1 MVWPPQRTMEC
12 LPNHLEV
19 KGPALHFY
27 FPKENFDMICVKQL
41 GTVCTLLGK
50 INIKPKQAV
59 ASLVPSPLV
68 AALAPTLGL
77 FF

>member
-1 MVWPPQRTMEC
+1 MATPENHGVSSESLGGEGTC
-12 LPNHLEV
+12 LAFL
-19 KGPALHFY
+19 
-27 FPKENFDMICVKQL
+27 FPHYFDMICVKQL

-77 FF
+77 FTMGR